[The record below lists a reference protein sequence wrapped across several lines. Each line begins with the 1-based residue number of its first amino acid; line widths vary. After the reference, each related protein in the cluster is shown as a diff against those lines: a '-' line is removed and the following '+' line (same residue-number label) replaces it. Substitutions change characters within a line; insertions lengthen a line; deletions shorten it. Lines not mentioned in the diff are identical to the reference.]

1 MTTSTHRRG
10 PGRPAGERDTRS
22 LILDAAEQLFA
33 SQGYALTS
41 TREIAAAAGVRQ
53 SMIAYYFQSKQ
64 VLFEEVFTRR
74 GSWLGEQRMQ
84 NLDALLARTGGV
96 PAVRELLHAYLQP
109 QFDMKASGPGGL
121 AFVRLQARLHNEPEE
136 LAFQLRRKVYDAS
149 SKRYIA
155 LLEQLLPDVDA
166 EDLNWRFVFLIGAY
180 LYMLSDVDRLA
191 DLSDGRF
198 QHKGD
203 NSELLTRLTNFLS
216 SGMMAPTT
224 VLPAQAGASVV
235 RAKSRRSKATLE
247 G

>member
-1 MTTSTHRRG
+1 MTTPTPRRG

-33 SQGYALTS
+33 SQGYAATS

-74 GSWLGEQRMQ
+74 GNWLGEQRMRS
-84 NLDALLARTGGV
+84 LDELLARTAGA
-96 PAVRELLHAYLQP
+96 PTVRELLHAYLQP

-136 LAFQLRRKVYDAS
+136 MAFQLRRKVYDAS

-155 LLEQLLPDVDA
+155 VLEQLLPDVHA
-166 EDLNWRFVFLIGAY
+166 EDLAWRFVFLIGAY

-191 DLSDGRF
+191 DLSGGRF
-198 QHKGD
+198 QHNGD
-203 NSELLTRLTNFLS
+203 TSELLARLTNFLS
-216 SGMMAPTT
+216 TGMMAPTT
-224 VLPAQAGASVV
+224 AMPTPAPAPA
-235 RAKSRRSKATLE
+235 ARRRKAVAQR
-247 G
+247 